1 MSAELRAQ
9 IRSGI
14 TGLGLAGSRPATAV
28 PVLGD
33 ETRRILGVKEDEDED
48 SAIEDPNTES
58 LKRPVSVQQPGVFSV
73 TIPPVQLSPPTKMR
87 TEKSQAGSEAGLRNV
102 VSRKSPGE
110 SQIRK

>member
-14 TGLGLAGSRPATAV
+14 TGLGLGGSRPATAV

-33 ETRRILGVKEDEDED
+33 ETRRILGVKKDEDED

-58 LKRPVSVQQPGVFSV
+58 LKRPVRA
-73 TIPPVQLSPPTKMR
+73 IPPVQLSPPTKMR

-102 VSRKSPGE
+102 VSRKSPGGGRSE
-110 SQIRK
+110 SN